1 MIKIILSSISPYL
14 KKKMFITLSM
24 GFVSGVPLLLTI
36 TLLQAWLTDE
46 GISKSTIGLFALVG
60 LPYSL
65 KFLWAPLFD
74 GLTLSSFGR
83 RRSWMLV
90 TQILLIIT
98 IIGLGM
104 TDPAMNSYN
113 VAILATLVAF
123 SSASQDIVID
133 AYRRES
139 LTDEEQTLGAS
150 AYVLGYRIGALAAG
164 AGGLILADYM
174 SYQMVYALMSIIML
188 YGVFITIISDEPKSA
203 YVPPNLAETVIRPFM
218 EFLDRY
224 TSINNIAADR
234 LKYLRKGFTLN
245 VTLSPGMDI
254 FNFGKIKYYCYKR
267 SKITRRKLL
276 KHVFYTP
283 IMILLFILFYKIGD
297 TMAHSLSTNFYLD
310 IGFSKTEI
318 GSIVKFFGL
327 FATLVGAF
335 AGGLIALR
343 IGLYQSLIMFGIF
356 QAIATLGFSVLA
368 YVGDNIY
375 LLMIV
380 ISMENLAAGMG
391 YTAYLAFIANM
402 TNKQF
407 TATQF
412 ALMTALMSLPRTLFS
427 GFSGYLVEFFDW
439 EIYFIFCSLIAFPA
453 LIILIKLRESLKI

>member
-1 MIKIILSSISPYL
+1 MNIITNTLNPYFQRKI
-14 KKKMFITLSM
+14 FITLSM

-65 KFLWAPLFD
+65 KFLWAPIFD
-74 GLTLSSFGR
+74 AITVSKLGR
-83 RRSWMLV
+83 RRGWLLF
-90 TQILLIIT
+90 TQTLLILS
-98 IIGLGM
+98 IIALGM
-104 TDPAMNSYN
+104 TNPAMDPYN
-113 VAILATLVAF
+113 VALLAVLVTFA
-123 SSASQDIVID
+123 SASQDIVID

-174 SYQMVYALMSIIML
+174 SYQMVYTIMSLIML
-188 YGVFITIISDEPKSA
+188 YGVLITLIADEPKSD
-203 YVPPNLAETVIRPFM
+203 YIQSNFEDTVTRPFI
-218 EFLDRY
+218 EFFNRY
-224 TSINNIAADR
+224 ASINNISPDR
-234 LKYLRKGFTLN
+234 LKFLGERAKINRRN
-245 VTLSPGMDI
+245 VLE
-254 FNFGKIKYYCYKR
+254 NF
-267 SKITRRKLL
+267 L
-276 KHVFYTP
+276 VTP
-283 IMILLFILFYKIGD
+283 ILILLFILLYKIGD

-310 IGFSKTEI
+310 TGFSKSEI
-318 GSIVKFFGL
+318 GTVVKFFGL

-335 AGGLIALR
+335 AGGLIAYKV
-343 IGLYQSLIMFGIF
+343 GLYNSLMIFGVF

-368 YVGDNIY
+368 LFGDNLY
-375 LLMIV
+375 LLMTV

-427 GFSGYLVEFFDW
+427 GFSGYLVEFFGW
-439 EIYFIFCSLIAFPA
+439 ELYFVFCSLIAIPA
-453 LIILIKLRESLKI
+453 LIILSKLNKEIKI

>member
-1 MIKIILSSISPYL
+1 MVKNFLQIINPYFQKKI
-14 KKKMFITLSM
+14 FITLSM
-24 GFVSGVPLLLTI
+24 GFVSGIPLLLTI

-74 GLTLSSFGR
+74 GITLSKFGR

-104 TDPAMNSYN
+104 TDPAMNATN
-113 VAILATLVAF
+113 VAILAALVAF

-139 LTDEEQTLGAS
+139 LSDKEQTLGAS
-150 AYVLGYRIGALAAG
+150 AYVLGYRVGALAAG

-174 SYQMVYALMSIIML
+174 TYQMVYTFMSFVML
-188 YGVFITIISDEPKSA
+188 YGVLITIVADEPKSS
-203 YVPPNLAETVIRPFM
+203 YRPSNFMETVIKPFI
-218 EFLDRY
+218 EFFDRY

-234 LKYLRKGFTLN
+234 LKHVRSGF
-245 VTLSPGMDI
+245 VFTLSPVGNM
-254 FNFGKIKYYCYKR
+254 FNRVINHGYKR
-267 SKITRRKLL
+267 SKITRRNIL
-276 KHVFYTP
+276 KNVFLTP
-283 IMILLFILFYKIGD
+283 VLILLFILLYKIGD

-318 GSIVKFFGL
+318 GTIVKFFGL
-327 FATLVGAF
+327 FATLIGAF
-335 AGGLIALR
+335 AGGLIALKS
-343 IGLYQSLIMFGIF
+343 GLYQSLIMFGIF
-356 QAIATLGFSVLA
+356 QAIATLGFSLLA
-368 YVGDNIY
+368 IVGDNIY
-375 LLMIV
+375 LLMTV
-380 ISMENLAAGMG
+380 ISLENLAAGMG

-439 EIYFIFCSLIAFPA
+439 ELYFVFCSLIAIPA
-453 LIILIKLRESLKI
+453 LIILRKLQREIRI

>member
-1 MIKIILSSISPYL
+1 MMRNLMTSINPYL
-14 KKKMFITLSM
+14 EKKMLITLSM

-46 GISKSTIGLFALVG
+46 GVSKSTIGLFALVG

-65 KFLWAPLFD
+65 KFIWAPLFD
-74 GLTLSSFGR
+74 HFTVSSLGR
-83 RRSWMLV
+83 RRGWLLI
-90 TQILLIIT
+90 TQVLLIIS
-98 IIGLGM
+98 IIVLGLA
-104 TDPAMNSYN
+104 DPAMNPFN
-113 VAILATLVAF
+113 VAVLATLVAF

-139 LTDEEQTLGAS
+139 LTDEEQTIGAS

-174 SYQMVYALMSIIML
+174 TYQMVYAFMSIIMI
-188 YGVFITIISDEPKSA
+188 YGVFITLIAEEPKKYYEPSNFISA
-203 YVPPNLAETVIRPFM
+203 IYNPFV
-218 EFLDRY
+218 EFFNRHV
-224 TSINNIAADR
+224 SINIASDR
-234 LKYLRKGFTLN
+234 LTNLN
-245 VTLSPGMDI
+245 
-254 FNFGKIKYYCYKR
+254 NR
-267 SKITRRKLL
+267 SKISRRNILNNTLL
-276 KHVFYTP
+276 IP
-283 IMILLFILFYKIGD
+283 ILILLFILLYKIGD

-310 IGFSKTEI
+310 IGFSKSEI
-318 GSIVKFFGL
+318 GTIVKFFGL

-335 AGGLIALR
+335 IGGLISLK
-343 IGLYQSLIMFGIF
+343 IGLFRSLMIFGIF

-368 YVGDNIY
+368 YFGDIIY

-380 ISMENLAAGMG
+380 ISLENLAAGMG

-402 TNKQF
+402 TNKRF

-427 GFSGYLVEFFDW
+427 GMSGYLVEMLDW
-439 EIYFIFCSLIAFPA
+439 ELYFIFCSLIAFPA
-453 LIILIKLRESLKI
+453 LIILIKLRRSLKI

>member
-1 MIKIILSSISPYL
+1 MMRNLMTSINPYL
-14 KKKMFITLSM
+14 EKKMLITLSM

-46 GISKSTIGLFALVG
+46 GVSKSTIGLFALVG

-65 KFLWAPLFD
+65 KFIWAPLFD
-74 GLTLSSFGR
+74 HFTVSSLGR
-83 RRSWMLV
+83 RRGWLLI
-90 TQILLIIT
+90 TQVLLIIS
-98 IIGLGM
+98 IIVLGLAN
-104 TDPAMNSYN
+104 PAMNPFN
-113 VAILATLVAF
+113 VAVLATLVAF

-139 LTDEEQTLGAS
+139 LTDEEQTIGAS

-174 SYQMVYALMSIIML
+174 TYQMVYAFMSIIMI
-188 YGVFITIISDEPKSA
+188 YGVFITLIAEEPKKYYEPSNFISA
-203 YVPPNLAETVIRPFM
+203 IYNPFV
-218 EFLDRY
+218 EFFNRHV
-224 TSINNIAADR
+224 SINIASDR
-234 LKYLRKGFTLN
+234 LTNLN
-245 VTLSPGMDI
+245 
-254 FNFGKIKYYCYKR
+254 NR
-267 SKITRRKLL
+267 SKISRRNILNNTLL
-276 KHVFYTP
+276 VP
-283 IMILLFILFYKIGD
+283 ILILLFILLYKIGD

-310 IGFSKTEI
+310 IGFSKSEI
-318 GSIVKFFGL
+318 GTVVKFFGL

-335 AGGLIALR
+335 IGGLISLK
-343 IGLYQSLIMFGIF
+343 IGLFRSLMIFGIF

-368 YVGDNIY
+368 YFGDILY

-380 ISMENLAAGMG
+380 ISLENLAAGMG

-402 TNKQF
+402 TNKRF

-427 GFSGYLVEFFDW
+427 GMSGYLVEMLDW
-439 EIYFIFCSLIAFPA
+439 ELYFIFCSLIAFPA
-453 LIILIKLRESLKI
+453 LIILIKLRRSLKI

>member
-1 MIKIILSSISPYL
+1 MSFEMMRNLMTSINPYL
-14 KKKMFITLSM
+14 EKKMLITLSM

-46 GISKSTIGLFALVG
+46 GVSKSTIGLFALVG

-65 KFLWAPLFD
+65 KFIWAPLFD
-74 GLTLSSFGR
+74 HFTVSSLGR
-83 RRSWMLV
+83 RRGWLLI
-90 TQILLIIT
+90 TQVLLIIS
-98 IIGLGM
+98 IIVLGLAN
-104 TDPAMNSYN
+104 PAMNPFN
-113 VAILATLVAF
+113 VAVLATLVAF

-139 LTDEEQTLGAS
+139 LTDEEQTIGAS

-174 SYQMVYALMSIIML
+174 TYQMVYAFMSIIMI
-188 YGVFITIISDEPKSA
+188 YGVFITLIAEEPKKYYEPSNFISA
-203 YVPPNLAETVIRPFM
+203 IYNPFV
-218 EFLDRY
+218 EFFNRHV
-224 TSINNIAADR
+224 SINIASDR
-234 LKYLRKGFTLN
+234 LTNLN
-245 VTLSPGMDI
+245 
-254 FNFGKIKYYCYKR
+254 NR
-267 SKITRRKLL
+267 SKISRRNILNNTLL
-276 KHVFYTP
+276 VP
-283 IMILLFILFYKIGD
+283 ILILLFILLYKIGD

-310 IGFSKTEI
+310 IGFSKSEI
-318 GSIVKFFGL
+318 GTIVKFFGL

-335 AGGLIALR
+335 IGGLISLK
-343 IGLYQSLIMFGIF
+343 IGLFRSLMIFGIF

-368 YVGDNIY
+368 YFGDILY

-380 ISMENLAAGMG
+380 ISLENLAAGMG

-402 TNKQF
+402 TNKRF

-427 GFSGYLVEFFDW
+427 GMSGYLVEMLDW
-439 EIYFIFCSLIAFPA
+439 ELYFIFCSLIAFPA
-453 LIILIKLRESLKI
+453 LIILIKLRRSLKI

>member
-1 MIKIILSSISPYL
+1 MIKNFIEIINPYFQ
-14 KKKMFITLSM
+14 KKIFITLSM
-24 GFVSGVPLLLTI
+24 GFVSGIPLLLTI

-65 KFLWAPLFD
+65 KFLWAPIFD
-74 GLTLSSFGR
+74 GITLSTFGR

-104 TDPAMNSYN
+104 TDPAMNATN
-113 VAILATLVAF
+113 VAILAVLVAF

-139 LTDEEQTLGAS
+139 LSDEEQTLGAS

-174 SYQMVYALMSIIML
+174 TYQMVYTFMSFVMI
-188 YGVFITIISDEPKSA
+188 YGVLITIIADEPNNS
-203 YVPPNLAETVIRPFM
+203 YRPSNFIETVIKPFI
-218 EFLDRY
+218 EFFDRY

-234 LKYLRKGFTLN
+234 LKHVRDGFTIK
-245 VTLSPGMDI
+245 LSPVNNI
-254 FNFGKIKYYCYKR
+254 FNRNISHGYRR
-267 SKITRRKLL
+267 SKITRRNIL
-276 KHVFYTP
+276 KNVFLTP
-283 IMILLFILFYKIGD
+283 ALILLFILLYKIGD

-318 GSIVKFFGL
+318 GTIVKFFGL
-327 FATLVGAF
+327 FATLIGAF
-335 AGGLIALR
+335 AGGLIALKV
-343 IGLYQSLIMFGIF
+343 GLYQSLIMFGVF
-356 QAIATLGFSVLA
+356 QAIATLGFSLLA
-368 YVGDNIY
+368 VIGDNIY
-375 LLMIV
+375 LLMTV
-380 ISMENLAAGMG
+380 ISLENLAAGMG

-439 EIYFIFCSLIAFPA
+439 ELYFVFCSLIAIPA
-453 LIILIKLRESLKI
+453 LIILSKLQREIKI

>member
-1 MIKIILSSISPYL
+1 MIKNLIEFIDPYFQ
-14 KKKMFITLSM
+14 KKIFITLSM
-24 GFVSGVPLLLTI
+24 GFVSGIPLLLTI

-65 KFLWAPLFD
+65 KFLWAPIFD
-74 GLTLSSFGR
+74 GVTLSTFGR
-83 RRSWMLV
+83 RRSWMLI

-104 TDPAMNSYN
+104 MDPAMNATN
-113 VAILATLVAF
+113 VAILAVLVAF

-139 LTDEEQTLGAS
+139 LSDEEQTLGAS

-174 SYQMVYALMSIIML
+174 SYQMVYTFMSLVML
-188 YGVFITIISDEPKSA
+188 YGVVITIIADEPRSN
-203 YVPPNLAETVIRPFM
+203 YRPSNFIETVIKPFI
-218 EFLDRY
+218 EFFDRY
-224 TSINNIAADR
+224 TSIHNIAADR
-234 LKYLRKGFTLN
+234 LKHVRNGIAITLN
-245 VTLSPGMDI
+245 PNSTFI
-254 FNFGKIKYYCYKR
+254 GKTDQGYKR
-267 SKITRRKLL
+267 SKITRRNIL
-276 KHVFYTP
+276 KNVFLTP
-283 IMILLFILFYKIGD
+283 ILILLFILLYKIGD

-318 GSIVKFFGL
+318 GTIVKFFGL

-335 AGGLIALR
+335 AGGLIALK
-343 IGLYQSLIMFGIF
+343 IGLYQSLIVFGVF
-356 QAIATLGFSVLA
+356 QAIATLGFTLLA
-368 YVGDNIY
+368 IVGDNIY
-375 LLMIV
+375 LLMAV
-380 ISMENLAAGMG
+380 ITLENLAAGMG

-439 EIYFIFCSLIAFPA
+439 ELYFIFCSLIAIPA
-453 LIILIKLRESLKI
+453 LIILRKLQREIKI

>member
-1 MIKIILSSISPYL
+1 MVKNFIEIINPYFQKKI
-14 KKKMFITLSM
+14 FITLSM
-24 GFVSGVPLLLTI
+24 GFVSGIPLLLTI

-65 KFLWAPLFD
+65 KFLWAPIFD
-74 GLTLSSFGR
+74 GITLSTFGR

-104 TDPAMNSYN
+104 TDPAMNATN
-113 VAILATLVAF
+113 VAILAVLVAF

-139 LTDEEQTLGAS
+139 LSDEEQTLGAS

-174 SYQMVYALMSIIML
+174 TYQMVYTFMSFVMI
-188 YGVFITIISDEPKSA
+188 YGVLITIIADEPNNS
-203 YVPPNLAETVIRPFM
+203 YRPSNFIETVIKPFI
-218 EFLDRY
+218 EFFDRY

-234 LKYLRKGFTLN
+234 LKHVRDGFTIK
-245 VTLSPGMDI
+245 LSPVPNI
-254 FNFGKIKYYCYKR
+254 FNRNISHGYRR
-267 SKITRRKLL
+267 SKITRRNIL
-276 KHVFYTP
+276 KNVFLTP
-283 IMILLFILFYKIGD
+283 ALILLFILLYKIGD

-318 GSIVKFFGL
+318 GTIVKFFGL
-327 FATLVGAF
+327 FATLIGAF
-335 AGGLIALR
+335 AGGLIALKV
-343 IGLYQSLIMFGIF
+343 GLYQSLIMFGLF
-356 QAIATLGFSVLA
+356 QAIATLGFSLLA
-368 YVGDNIY
+368 VVGDNIY
-375 LLMIV
+375 LLMTV
-380 ISMENLAAGMG
+380 ISLENLAAGMG

-439 EIYFIFCSLIAFPA
+439 ELYFVFCSLIAIPA
-453 LIILIKLRESLKI
+453 LIILSKLQREIKI

>member
-1 MIKIILSSISPYL
+1 MNIITNTLNPYFQRKI
-14 KKKMFITLSM
+14 FITLSM

-65 KFLWAPLFD
+65 KFLWAPIFD
-74 GLTLSSFGR
+74 AITVSKLGR
-83 RRSWMLV
+83 RRGWLLF
-90 TQILLIIT
+90 TQTLLILS
-98 IIGLGM
+98 IIALGM
-104 TDPAMNSYN
+104 TNPVMDPYN
-113 VAILATLVAF
+113 VALLAVLVTFA
-123 SSASQDIVID
+123 SASQDIVID

-174 SYQMVYALMSIIML
+174 SYQMVYTIMSLIML
-188 YGVFITIISDEPKSA
+188 YGVLITLIADEPKSD
-203 YVPPNLAETVIRPFM
+203 YIPSNFEDTVTRPFI
-218 EFLDRY
+218 EFFNRY
-224 TSINNIAADR
+224 ASINNISPDR
-234 LKYLRKGFTLN
+234 LKFLGERAKINRRN
-245 VTLSPGMDI
+245 VLE
-254 FNFGKIKYYCYKR
+254 NF
-267 SKITRRKLL
+267 L
-276 KHVFYTP
+276 VTP
-283 IMILLFILFYKIGD
+283 ILILLFILLYKIGD

-310 IGFSKTEI
+310 TGFSKSEI
-318 GSIVKFFGL
+318 GTVVKFFGL

-335 AGGLIALR
+335 AGGLIAYKV
-343 IGLYQSLIMFGIF
+343 GLYNSLMIFGVF

-368 YVGDNIY
+368 LFGDNLY
-375 LLMIV
+375 LLMTV

-427 GFSGYLVEFFDW
+427 GFSGYLVEFFGW
-439 EIYFIFCSLIAFPA
+439 ELYFVFCSLIAIPA
-453 LIILIKLRESLKI
+453 LIILSKLNKEIKI

>member
-1 MIKIILSSISPYL
+1 MIRSFIEIISPYFQ
-14 KKKMFITLSM
+14 KKIFITLSM
-24 GFVSGVPLLLTI
+24 GFVSGIPLLLTI

-65 KFLWAPLFD
+65 KFLWAPIFD
-74 GLTLSSFGR
+74 GITLSTFGR

-98 IIGLGM
+98 ITGLGM
-104 TDPAMNSYN
+104 TDPAMNATN
-113 VAILATLVAF
+113 VAILAVLVAF
-123 SSASQDIVID
+123 ASASQDIVID

-139 LTDEEQTLGAS
+139 LSDEEQTLGAS
-150 AYVLGYRIGALAAG
+150 AYVLGFRIGALAAG

-174 SYQMVYALMSIIML
+174 SYQMVYAFMSLVML
-188 YGVFITIISDEPKSA
+188 YGVLITIIADEPKSN
-203 YVPPNLAETVIRPFM
+203 YRPSSFIETVIKPFI
-218 EFLDRY
+218 EFFDRY

-234 LKYLRKGFTLN
+234 LKHVRSGLSITLR
-245 VTLSPGMDI
+245 PDD
-254 FNFGKIKYYCYKR
+254 KIRSEKISHGYKR
-267 SKITRRKLL
+267 SKITRRNIL
-276 KHVFYTP
+276 KNIFLTP
-283 IMILLFILFYKIGD
+283 VLILLFILLYKIGD

-318 GSIVKFFGL
+318 GTIVKFFGL

-335 AGGLIALR
+335 AGGLIALK

-356 QAIATLGFSVLA
+356 QAIATLGFSLLA
-368 YVGDNIY
+368 IVGDNIY
-375 LLMIV
+375 LLMTV
-380 ISMENLAAGMG
+380 ISLENLAAGMG

-427 GFSGYLVEFFDW
+427 GFSGYLVEYLDW
-439 EIYFIFCSLIAFPA
+439 ELYFVFCSLIAIPA
-453 LIILIKLRESLKI
+453 LIILSKLKREIKI

>member
-74 GLTLSSFGR
+74 GLTLSSFG

-188 YGVFITIISDEPKSA
+188 YGVFITIISDEP
-203 YVPPNLAETVIRPFM
+203 
-218 EFLDRY
+218 
-224 TSINNIAADR
+224 IN
-234 LKYLRKGFTLN
+234 G
-245 VTLSPGMDI
+245 
-254 FNFGKIKYYCYKR
+254 
-267 SKITRRKLL
+267 
-276 KHVFYTP
+276 
-283 IMILLFILFYKIGD
+283 
-297 TMAHSLSTNFYLD
+297 
-310 IGFSKTEI
+310 
-318 GSIVKFFGL
+318 
-327 FATLVGAF
+327 
-335 AGGLIALR
+335 
-343 IGLYQSLIMFGIF
+343 
-356 QAIATLGFSVLA
+356 
-368 YVGDNIY
+368 
-375 LLMIV
+375 
-380 ISMENLAAGMG
+380 
-391 YTAYLAFIANM
+391 
-402 TNKQF
+402 
-407 TATQF
+407 
-412 ALMTALMSLPRTLFS
+412 
-427 GFSGYLVEFFDW
+427 
-439 EIYFIFCSLIAFPA
+439 
-453 LIILIKLRESLKI
+453 

>member
-1 MIKIILSSISPYL
+1 MIKNFIETISPYFQ
-14 KKKMFITLSM
+14 KKIFITLSM
-24 GFVSGVPLLLTI
+24 GFVSGIPLLLTI

-74 GLTLSSFGR
+74 GVTLSTLGR

-104 TDPAMNSYN
+104 TSPAMNATN
-113 VAILATLVAF
+113 VAILAVLVAF

-139 LTDEEQTLGAS
+139 LSDEEQTLGAS

-174 SYQMVYALMSIIML
+174 SYQMVYAFMSLVML
-188 YGVFITIISDEPKSA
+188 YGVLITIIADEPKSN
-203 YVPPNLAETVIRPFM
+203 YRPSNFLETVVKPFV
-218 EFLDRY
+218 EFFDRY

-234 LKYLRKGFTLN
+234 LKHIRDGFAIMPSSN
-245 VTLSPGMDI
+245 SNI
-254 FNFGKIKYYCYKR
+254 FNNLVYKR
-267 SKITRRKLL
+267 SKITRRNIL
-276 KHVFYTP
+276 KNIFLTP
-283 IMILLFILFYKIGD
+283 MLILLFILLYKIGD

-318 GSIVKFFGL
+318 GTIVKFFGL

-335 AGGLIALR
+335 AGGLIALKT
-343 IGLYQSLIMFGIF
+343 GLYRSLIMFGIF
-356 QAIATLGFSVLA
+356 QAIATLGFSLLA
-368 YVGDNIY
+368 IVGDNIY
-375 LLMIV
+375 LLMTV
-380 ISMENLAAGMG
+380 ISLENLAAGMG

-439 EIYFIFCSLIAFPA
+439 ELYFVFCSLIAIPA
-453 LIILIKLRESLKI
+453 LIILRKLQREIKI

>member
-1 MIKIILSSISPYL
+1 MNIITNTLNPYFQRKI
-14 KKKMFITLSM
+14 FITLSM

-65 KFLWAPLFD
+65 KFLWAPIFD
-74 GLTLSSFGR
+74 AITVSKLGR
-83 RRSWMLV
+83 RRGWLLF
-90 TQILLIIT
+90 TQTLLILS
-98 IIGLGM
+98 IIALGM
-104 TDPAMNSYN
+104 TNPAMDPYN
-113 VAILATLVAF
+113 VALLAVLVTFA
-123 SSASQDIVID
+123 SASQDIVID

-174 SYQMVYALMSIIML
+174 SYQMVYTIMSLIML
-188 YGVFITIISDEPKSA
+188 YGVLITLIADEPKSDFI
-203 YVPPNLAETVIRPFM
+203 PSNFEDTVTRPFI
-218 EFLDRY
+218 EFFNRY
-224 TSINNIAADR
+224 ASINNISPDR
-234 LKYLRKGFTLN
+234 LKFLGERAKINRRN
-245 VTLSPGMDI
+245 VLE
-254 FNFGKIKYYCYKR
+254 NF
-267 SKITRRKLL
+267 L
-276 KHVFYTP
+276 VTP
-283 IMILLFILFYKIGD
+283 ILILLFILLYKIGD

-310 IGFSKTEI
+310 TGFSKSEI
-318 GSIVKFFGL
+318 GTVVKFFGL

-335 AGGLIALR
+335 AGGLIAYK
-343 IGLYQSLIMFGIF
+343 IGLYNSLMIFGVF

-368 YVGDNIY
+368 LFGDNLY
-375 LLMIV
+375 LLMTV

-427 GFSGYLVEFFDW
+427 GFSGYLVEFFGW
-439 EIYFIFCSLIAFPA
+439 ELYFVFCSLIAIPA
-453 LIILIKLRESLKI
+453 LIILSKLNREIKI